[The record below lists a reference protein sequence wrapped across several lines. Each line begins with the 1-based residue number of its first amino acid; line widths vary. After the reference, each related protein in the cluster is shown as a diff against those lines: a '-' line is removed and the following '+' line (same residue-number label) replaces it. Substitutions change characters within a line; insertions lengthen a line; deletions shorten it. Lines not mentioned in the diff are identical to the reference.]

1 MVEFVNIGL
10 SLVLI
15 GIIIA
20 LYCRG
25 KITWMIS
32 IICVFF
38 CIRLDISILG
48 LTFGSHYL
56 LLPFLSAIVF
66 LEWRKG
72 NIYFSRP
79 TLYFIIAWT
88 SVLFIYIVAYLLRG
102 NMDAWPEAGIK
113 FVGILAYIIE
123 AVLLVSLLQRLED
136 REKFNSF
143 LYFILITAAIN
154 TMFVLLQLFFSSAG
168 IPLTRLFV
176 EGHILEGDIATGFF
190 KRAHGIYFSPIILAA
205 VTSFMFAVFAGY
217 AIKKRKIPFHYYI
230 AAILIGIIGLFSYTK
245 TAVLGY
251 PVLLVISIIV
261 IFVQKDSMKSRFMQ
275 IGKLC
280 LCVLLMFSAWYVIT
294 PPKNEYKREMYMGY
308 LGQNFNRVFD
318 TRIRDLVEDKEVD
331 QELEQE
337 VDQEVVGNTTGTTK
351 SSLSVFKENP
361 LIGVGPMSVAGEH
374 IYDMMYISV
383 LHNGGVLAFLILLIF
398 YGGLAVYTFIKK
410 KVVAF
415 LIVCVFA
422 FASLAGDALVY
433 TALLPFFALALNLT
447 ENKGGKRYY
456 LKPNAVRHELTD
468 DKANT

>member
-1 MVEFVNIGL
+1 M
-10 SLVLI
+10 
-15 GIIIA
+15 
-20 LYCRG
+20 
-25 KITWMIS
+25 
-32 IICVFF
+32 
-38 CIRLDISILG
+38 
-48 LTFGSHYL
+48 
-56 LLPFLSAIVF
+56 
-66 LEWRKG
+66 
-72 NIYFSRP
+72 
-79 TLYFIIAWT
+79 
-88 SVLFIYIVAYLLRG
+88 LRG
-102 NMDAWPEAGIK
+102 NMDAWPDAGIK

-205 VTSFMFAVFAGY
+205 VTSFMLAVFAGY

-251 PVLLVISIIV
+251 PVLLVIS
-261 IFVQKDSMKSRFMQ
+261 
-275 IGKLC
+275 
-280 LCVLLMFSAWYVIT
+280 LM
-294 PPKNEYKREMYMGY
+294 
-308 LGQNFNRVFD
+308 
-318 TRIRDLVEDKEVD
+318 
-331 QELEQE
+331 
-337 VDQEVVGNTTGTTK
+337 
-351 SSLSVFKENP
+351 
-361 LIGVGPMSVAGEH
+361 
-374 IYDMMYISV
+374 
-383 LHNGGVLAFLILLIF
+383 F

-468 DKANT
+468 DNANT